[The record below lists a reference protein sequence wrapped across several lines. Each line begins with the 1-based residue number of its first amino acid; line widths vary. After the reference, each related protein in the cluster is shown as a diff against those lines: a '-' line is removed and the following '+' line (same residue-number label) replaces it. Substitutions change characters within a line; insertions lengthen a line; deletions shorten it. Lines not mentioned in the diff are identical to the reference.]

1 MKFIKSL
8 TAASIIAL
16 SSCQMQPALANPFTA
31 DVHEKSILEV
41 QSLARSMQAV
51 YNEQGIEGVEAKG
64 KEAVASN
71 LLDPS
76 SAMFRNLQ
84 VKSFA
89 EGYVL
94 CGEVNAKNC
103 YGGYV
108 GFQPFVA
115 GVNSA
120 TMLYRGKYAE
130 INYAANA
137 GIRTACGVY

>member
-1 MKFIKSL
+1 MKLIKSL
-8 TAASIIAL
+8 TAASILAL
-16 SSCQMQPALANPFTA
+16 SSCVAQPAMSNPITA
-31 DVHEKSILEV
+31 DVHEKSMLEV
-41 QSLARSMQAV
+41 QTLARSTKDV
-51 YNEQGIEGVEAKG
+51 YNTQGIEGVEAKG
-64 KEAVASN
+64 KESVASN

-94 CGEVNAKNC
+94 CGEVNAKNR

-115 GVNSA
+115 GTNSA

-137 GIRTACGVY
+137 GIRAACGIY